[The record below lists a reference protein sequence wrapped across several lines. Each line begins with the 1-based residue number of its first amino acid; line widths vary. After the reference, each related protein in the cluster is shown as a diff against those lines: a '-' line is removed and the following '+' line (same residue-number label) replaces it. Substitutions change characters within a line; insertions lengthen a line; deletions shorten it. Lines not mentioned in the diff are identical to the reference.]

1 MTDAELVEKKLA
13 EIETLVRQVRTESDP
28 GRIRSDVKE
37 ERFVVHTLQMAVQA
51 ALDAASHIVSD
62 ERLGEP
68 DTYRQ
73 LFTLLE
79 AHGWLSDEVGDRL
92 RDMAGFRN
100 VLVHGYAELDLEV
113 VEEVLAERLD
123 DLLEFARQI
132 RERLPD

>member
-13 EIETLVRQVRTESDP
+13 EIETLVRQLRTQSDP

-51 ALDAASHIVSD
+51 ALGVASHIVSD

-68 DTYRQ
+68 DTYRE

-79 AHGWLSDEVGDRL
+79 KHGWLSGEVVDRL

-100 VLVHGYAELDLEV
+100 VLVHGYADLSLEI
-113 VEEVLAERLD
+113 VEEVLAHRLD
-123 DLLEFARQI
+123 DLLEFGRQI
-132 RERLPD
+132 RTRLPG